1 MENIRAALLRGVK
14 AARELLKASNAM
26 KACGYDNNPFFD
38 NYAKVADGIYYL
50 IGEHTDTFEES
61 VTYTA
66 LNAPILTD
74 ERRVELLLS
83 VYRQNFGQPVEQK
96 QTAGDF
102 MNEMK
107 KAADSFFDLAES
119 CITRASAP
127 STPTQPKPNTIE
139 PKQMKSMT
147 KKNGGYQAPKQDWLT

>member
-1 MENIRAALLRGVK
+1 MENIRAALLRDVK

-26 KACGYDNNPFFD
+26 EACGYDNNPFFD
-38 NYAKVADGIYYL
+38 NYATIADGIYYL

-66 LNAPILTD
+66 LTAPILTD

-96 QTAGDF
+96 KTAGDF

-107 KAADSFFDLAES
+107 KVADSFFDLAER
-119 CITRASAP
+119 CITR
-127 STPTQPKPNTIE
+127 TPAQPKPNTIE
-139 PKQMKSMT
+139 PKQMKNMT
-147 KKNGGYQAPKQDWLT
+147 KENGGYQAPEGDWLK